1 MKLFAATQSF
11 VDVWGDGLDIS
22 IGLIIPEKLAWQV
35 LTEYINDRTFSKET
49 QWIMSAD
56 IPEGGN
62 YIC

>member
-11 VDVWGDGLDIS
+11 VYVWGDGLDIS
-22 IGLIIPEKLAWQV
+22 IGLFIPEKLAWQV
-35 LTEYINDRTFSKET
+35 LTEYINDRTFSKDT